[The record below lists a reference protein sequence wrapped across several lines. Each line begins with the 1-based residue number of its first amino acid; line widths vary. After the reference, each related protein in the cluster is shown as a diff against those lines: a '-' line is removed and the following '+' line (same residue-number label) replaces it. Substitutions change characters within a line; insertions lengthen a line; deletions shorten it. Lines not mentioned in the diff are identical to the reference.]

1 MAINIIS
8 TPNNDT
14 NEAQVAA
21 RPLNQRW
28 IYIASSD
35 NFGNDGF
42 RFVVNITSDDGTPDI
57 DETQY
62 IAADP
67 AGRLNLDIYEV
78 LRNLWQYQLNPESL
92 HFITEPAA
100 ERHVGFVSVSIRE
113 AWIVDGILTIDEA
126 SEVSLSP
133 MFVFDGAF
141 DGATGPYPPIT
152 TFQTLATSGISSRIL
167 SDRKVNTHV
176 WSMAATYGLT
186 QSECIFIPVR
196 QRDYGVGYFFRSLL
210 DVTVTNVR
218 YTIVDAGG
226 TEHTEDI
233 DVSDEFAH
241 SAYPFYPANLNAGTW
256 VTNKP
261 SDYSGWKYYSMQLI
275 GTDGET
281 PCSAKYVF
289 YPIEENCDHRNI
301 RIGWRGHRGG
311 WDYFNFTMKN
321 TFERNVQRSQFQRGF
336 SGANFNG
343 QTRRTYERRPTVERF
358 LQCSTD
364 YLTKNE
370 KALLQWL
377 IQSEEVRIIRDNGT
391 SIPVTVDTSTINDI
405 TTAEPQQLEQF
416 TLRLKYAGDDLN
428 WNGWWVDEAEAA
440 EEPVENPLLTR
451 FAIDF
456 GTNTLI
462 DFKIKLAV
470 NTGAGSARLIGA
482 DLDEVRSVTSTF
494 TIIGFT
500 PNTTSSGVQSIEVLD
515 ESVDPIEIVKFGMDG
530 STIAGSSGF
539 YIDVNEFRDTLTA
552 IDLRNFPNMQVTG
565 DIPALVDN
573 LVILNCALTTAQVNA
588 ILTTLDAN
596 GVENG
601 VVDISGQTTPAPP
614 SGAGITAVTNLEAK
628 GWIVST
634 D

>member
-67 AGRLNLDIYEV
+67 AGRLNLDISEV

-126 SEVSLSP
+126 SAVSLSP

-176 WSMAATYGLT
+176 WSMAASYGLT

-233 DVSDEFAH
+233 DVSEEFAH

-256 VTNKP
+256 VANKP

-281 PCSAKYVF
+281 PCSANYVF

-321 TFERNVQRSQFQRGF
+321 TFERNVQRSQFQRGYV
-336 SGANFNG
+336 GANFNG

-377 IQSEEVRIIRDNGT
+377 IQSEDVRIIRDNGT
-391 SIPVTVDTSTINDI
+391 SIPVTVDTSTITDI

-428 WNGWWVDEAEAA
+428 WNGWWIDESE
-440 EEPVENPLLTR
+440 VEGVNPLLTR
-451 FAIDF
+451 FSVDF
-456 GTNTLI
+456 ETNETRALKIALATDTGTGT
-462 DFKIKLAV
+462 
-470 NTGAGSARLIGA
+470 ARLIAPGRN
-482 DLDEVRSVTSTF
+482 ETSSVTTTLGVAAF
-494 TIIGFT
+494 TGVTDNASGIQFIDII
-500 PNTTSSGVQSIEVLD
+500 D
-515 ESVDPIEIVKFGMDG
+515 ESTAPTKIVKFKIDG
-530 STIAGSSGF
+530 DTLSDEAVF
-539 YIDVNEFRDTLTA
+539 YLSVNEFSDVLTT
-552 IDLRNFPNMQVTG
+552 IDVRNFPNLTNIVTLPSG
-565 DIPALVDN
+565 VNN
-573 LVILNCALTTAQVNA
+573 LVVLSCALTVGQVNK

-596 GVENG
+596 GLSDGIVE
-601 VVDISGQTTPAPP
+601 ISGQTPAAAPT
-614 SGAGITAVTNLEAK
+614 GAGAAAVTSLEAK